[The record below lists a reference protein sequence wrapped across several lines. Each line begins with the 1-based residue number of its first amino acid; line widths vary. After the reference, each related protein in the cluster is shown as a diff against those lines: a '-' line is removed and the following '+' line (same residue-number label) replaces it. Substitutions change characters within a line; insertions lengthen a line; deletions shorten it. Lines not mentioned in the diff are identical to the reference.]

1 MQVLS
6 NNVNYLILLSFTVRP
21 VGDQTKRGKGFSQV
35 FSYLNAIAYFPNDPP
50 FTSPYNPPHG
60 DQTPCNVTSQQGKE
74 SNGYIQGR
82 VSFKYP
88 FLNTVRASF
97 AARGTSSISFPEKTK
112 L

>member
-1 MQVLS
+1 MQVLR

-21 VGDQTKRGKGFSQV
+21 VGDQTKRGKVFSQV

-50 FTSPYNPPHG
+50 FTSPYNPPHC
-60 DQTPCNVTSQQGKE
+60 DQTPCTSQQGKE

-97 AARGTSSISFPEKTK
+97 AVRDTSSISFPEKTK